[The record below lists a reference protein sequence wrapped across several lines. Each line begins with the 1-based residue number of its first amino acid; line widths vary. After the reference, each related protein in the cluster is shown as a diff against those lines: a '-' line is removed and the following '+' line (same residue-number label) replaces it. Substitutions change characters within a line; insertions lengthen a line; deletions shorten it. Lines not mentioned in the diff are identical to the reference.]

1 MTFLIRKAGDY
12 GEKMRWIKKEYKKY
26 DEEYYD

>member
-1 MTFLIRKAGDY
+1 MTFLIRKGDY
-12 GEKMRWIKKEYKKY
+12 EEKMRWIKKEYKKY